1 MEDLNKIIAKN
12 MVEYR
17 KRANITQSELAARI
31 NYSDKSI
38 SKWERGEGVPDIHIL
53 KQLADFYDITV
64 NDFLKPGKPRRIRS
78 ANKRLKLTIALLA
91 IGLVFFIATLTYAAF
106 RIFVPALTEVA
117 WLTFI
122 AALPVAAL
130 ISMIL
135 CWVWKNTILT
145 FVSASVVLWTL
156 SLCLF
161 LTVPVLGVWFSFLPA
176 VALQIILILLM
187 LFKKFHAAKPFR
199 KP

>member
-12 MVEYR
+12 LVEYR
-17 KRANITQSELAARI
+17 KRANITQSELAAQI

-53 KQLADFYDITV
+53 KQLADFYGITV

-78 ANKRLKLTIALLA
+78 ATKRLKFTIALLA

-122 AALPVAAL
+122 AALPVAGL

-161 LTVPVLGVWFSFLPA
+161 LTVPVLSVWFSFLPA

-187 LFKKFHAAKPFR
+187 LFKKFHAAKPPR